1 MRVADVPCLAIAGI
15 VLVLSLLGFAV
26 AVHDKRQ
33 ARRAGRRV
41 RERSLLLLALA
52 GGWPGLGLGF
62 LLARHKTR
70 KTRFLVP
77 FLLFA
82 TLNGALLVLA
92 WRRWC

>member
-1 MRVADVPCLAIAGI
+1 MCLAA
-15 VLVLSLLGFAV
+15 AV
-26 AVHDKRQ
+26 AVGILSGLGLGLAVHDRRQ